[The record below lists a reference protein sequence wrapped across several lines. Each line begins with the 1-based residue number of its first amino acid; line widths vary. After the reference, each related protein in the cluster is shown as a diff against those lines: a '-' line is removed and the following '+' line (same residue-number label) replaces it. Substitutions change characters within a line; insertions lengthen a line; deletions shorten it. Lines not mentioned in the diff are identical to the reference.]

1 MKRREF
7 IILLGAAAT
16 TWPLTAQAQQT
27 GMPVIGFL
35 NGQNAADVAHFVT
48 AFRDALKTAG
58 FFEGQNVAIEYRYAD
73 GNREVLPKLAA
84 ELVGRQI
91 TVIVTTGGTPVTL
104 AAKAATSTIP
114 IVFAIGGDPVA
125 LGLVKSLSR
134 PDGNA
139 TGASF
144 LLNSLGTKR
153 LQLLRQV
160 VPSASVI
167 GYLVNPT
174 NPSLAAESSDMLA
187 AARSLG
193 LEIRV
198 QEAKNEEMIDAAF
211 ANFAQQQVDAV
222 ILAADIFF
230 TAHRAQIVALAARH
244 KIPTSY
250 HSRELVAAGGLMF
263 YGPSQL
269 DGYRQA
275 ASYTARILKGEK
287 AADLPVQQAVR
298 FELALNLKAAKAL
311 GLTVPPSLLALA
323 DEVIE

>member
-7 IILLGAAAT
+7 IFALGGAAV
-16 TWPLTAQAQQT
+16 WPLAAVAQQPA
-27 GMPVIGFL
+27 MPVVGFM
-35 NGQNAADVAHFVT
+35 NGQKAADVAHFVA
-48 AFRDALKTAG
+48 AFRGALQASG
-58 FFEGQNVAIEYRYAD
+58 FVEGRNVAIEYSYAD

-84 ELVGRQI
+84 EVVGRHVS
-91 TVIVTTGGTPVTL
+91 VIVTTGGTPVTL

-134 PDGNA
+134 PGGNA
-139 TGASF
+139 TGACF
-144 LLNSLGTKR
+144 LLNALGAKR
-153 LQLLRQV
+153 LQLLRQL
-160 VPSASVI
+160 VPSATVI

-174 NPSLAAESSDMLA
+174 NPSLAAESSDMQD

-193 LEIRV
+193 LELRI
-198 QEAKNEEMIDAAF
+198 QEAKNGETIDSAF
-211 ANFAQQQVDAV
+211 ANFAQQRVGAV
-222 ILAADIFF
+222 ILAADVFF
-230 TAHRAQIVALAARH
+230 TIHRARIVALAARH
-244 KIPTSY
+244 KMPTCY

-275 ASYTARILKGEK
+275 GSYAARILKGEK
-287 AADLPVQQAVR
+287 PADLPVQQAVK
-298 FELALNLKAAKAL
+298 FELVINLKTAKAL
-311 GLTVPPSLLALA
+311 GLTVPPSLLATA